1 MLLKWS
7 NGMYMLK
14 VQEGPRSGL
23 QIRRP
28 SQIVA
33 TSFDDDHNNNLDYH
47 FLSIYKLEQPQES
60 LSVAYFDKNRQK
72 YQMEKYTGASGSIYF
87 EIHFR

>member
-33 TSFDDDHNNNLDYH
+33 TSFDD

-72 YQMEKYTGASGSIYF
+72 YPMEKYTGASGSIYF